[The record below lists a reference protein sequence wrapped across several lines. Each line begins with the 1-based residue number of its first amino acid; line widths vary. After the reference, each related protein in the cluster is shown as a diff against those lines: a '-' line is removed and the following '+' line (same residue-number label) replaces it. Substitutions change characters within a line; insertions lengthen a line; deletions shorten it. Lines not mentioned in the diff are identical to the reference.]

1 MTILYT
7 DRARTVRVDA
17 DDRAELV
24 RSICNR
30 HLFGDNW
37 FDIVHIDLRGDIE
50 ACTMFDAASQRQVC
64 SMGGAHAWH
73 VYRDLAEQFDE
84 INFHFRPIV
93 KPSDPPTA

>member
-7 DRARTVRVDA
+7 DGTRKVTVHA

-30 HLFGDNW
+30 YLFGDTF

-50 ACTMFDAASQRQVC
+50 AVYMFQVAAQRQVC
-64 SMGGAHAWH
+64 SMGGAHAWG
-73 VYRDLAEQFDE
+73 VYRDLAEHFDE
-84 INFHFRPIV
+84 INFHFRPVI
-93 KPSDPPTA
+93 KPAAPPSA